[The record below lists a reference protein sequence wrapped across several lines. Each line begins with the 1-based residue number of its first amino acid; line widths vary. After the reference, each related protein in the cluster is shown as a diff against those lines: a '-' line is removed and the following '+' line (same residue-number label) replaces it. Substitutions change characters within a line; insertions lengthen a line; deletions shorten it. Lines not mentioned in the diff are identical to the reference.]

1 MLDPKK
7 LIFDFEEKPHK
18 NCFSSCFGSD
28 SALEAIDAQM
38 FYYSFFVH
46 FQKILT
52 EINFV
57 SLLFLKL
64 KQNKNMKTIL
74 LKVFI
79 YKRENA
85 LFQGSTIFFS
95 SSFFGDFT
103 LKRINAQMLH

>member
-1 MLDPKK
+1 
-7 LIFDFEEKPHK
+7 
-18 NCFSSCFGSD
+18 
-28 SALEAIDAQM
+28 M

-85 LFQGSTIFFS
+85 LFQGSTIFC
-95 SSFFGDFT
+95 FFIFWGFYFKKNKRTNVT
-103 LKRINAQMLH
+103 LARLRLKFYPHNSRKL